1 MVNEPTLIHFKEQF
15 GCTPNKFFAK
25 KFFNKIR
32 DGGGKGRICGLYALA
47 GLLIG
52 WARKQ

>member
-1 MVNEPTLIHFKEQF
+1 MVNEPTLIPFKEQSVS
-15 GCTPNKFFAK
+15 TPNKFFAK
-25 KFFNKIR
+25 NFFNKIR

-47 GLLIG
+47 GWLLR